1 MRTKKLYITP
11 SLEELSIEVN
21 NIIATSIIYPGEED
35 AMKDVHPEL
44 DVDLDDREEEDY
56 AR

>member
-44 DVDLDDREEEDY
+44 DVDLDREDEGF
-56 AR
+56 AQ